1 MPQQPVYADYKDR
14 EFQLPALVESQRQ
27 GWIFSAQAAAV
38 VSVLFC
44 GAETQLIA
52 TIKGDTPPEGAAGA
66 YKFLLLLS
74 YAAFLLNASATIA
87 SLLMIDR
94 LGDMP
99 KRALLCFPDGP
110 PEKVRV
116 EYLLEDYGVGDGWA
130 WMRNHC
136 LFSLV
141 AGSWCMVL
149 QIFLWSFQQDAKA
162 VWITTAGLCA
172 FGISPWLIFIKR
184 K

>member
-1 MPQQPVYADYKDR
+1 MPQQPLYADYKDR

-94 LGDMP
+94 PSWATILVEP
-99 KRALLCFPDGP
+99 FRKASLSFYRASNWA
-110 PEKVRV
+110 PEFHISD
-116 EYLLEDYGVGDGWA
+116 LE
-130 WMRNHC
+130 C
-136 LFSLV
+136 LVDLSWPHHRWTHYMMQVTGLV
-141 AGSWCMVL
+141 SA
-149 QIFLWSFQQDAKA
+149 
-162 VWITTAGLCA
+162 A
-172 FGISPWLIFIKR
+172 F
-184 K
+184 